1 LLPARLSFRAVV
13 RIFHGDAIMKS
24 FKTLVLILTL
34 IVLPWAQ
41 TSVPD
46 NSKPDTQS
54 TTKMECQKMMSAKDA
69 KSCCAHHDMA
79 SKDGK
84 GTSCCGGKDT
94 KSCMKGDKKEM
105 ACAKEGCCKKDG
117 DKSAMACCSG
127 GECGMHHDAAP
138 DTTK

>member
-1 LLPARLSFRAVV
+1 
-13 RIFHGDAIMKS
+13 MKS
-24 FKTLVLILTL
+24 FKLLVMILAL
-34 IVLPWAQ
+34 AVLPWAQ
-41 TSVPD
+41 TSTPD
-46 NSKPDTQS
+46 SSKPEAQS
-54 TTKMECQKMMSAKDA
+54 SAKSDCPCCQKMADSKDA

-84 GTSCCGGKDT
+84 GMSCCGGKDA
-94 KSCMKGDKKEM
+94 KSCMKGEKKEM

-127 GECGMHHDAAP
+127 GDCGMHHDAAP